1 MSDYI
6 ITASSTAD
14 LSKEYADR
22 HHLSILPYSFII
34 NDKEYKDDFGHSM
47 PSKTFYEK
55 VRNGA
60 RPSTS
65 MVNQDSYRELFTE
78 ALEAKK
84 DILHIEFSSGLSGSF
99 QNARTVV
106 EELNEKYDNK
116 IYLVDSL
123 CASMGYG
130 LLVDYAVKMK
140 DSGRPVK
147 EVYDWVENNKIK
159 IIHWFTVDDLNHL
172 KRGGRISTASA
183 FIGTMLSIK
192 PVLDVDIEG
201 HLIPIQKVRGRKKAI
216 LELLN
221 KMKMDIE
228 RPDGQTVFIS
238 HGDAEE
244 EALFLKSKIMEAFP
258 KITDITVGD
267 IGPVIGAHSG
277 PGTIALFYYGK
288 ERY

>member
-1 MSDYI
+1 MPDYI

-14 LSKEYADR
+14 LSKEYADQ
-22 HHLSILPYSFII
+22 HNLMILPYSFMI
-34 NDKEYKDDFGHSM
+34 DDQEYKDDFGQTM
-47 PSKTFYEK
+47 PHKKFYSL
-55 VRNGA
+55 VRGGA
-60 RPSTS
+60 LPTTS
-65 MVNQDSYRELFTE
+65 MINQDFYRKFFTKV
-78 ALEAKK
+78 LETKK
-84 DILHIEFSSGLSGSF
+84 DVLHIEFSSGLSGSF
-99 QNARTVV
+99 QNARVV
-106 EELNEKYDNK
+106 AEKLNEKYENK
-116 IYLVDSL
+116 VYLVDSL

-130 LLVDYAVKMK
+130 LLVDYAVKMRDAGK
-140 DSGRPVK
+140 SIQ
-147 EVYDWVENNKIK
+147 EVYEWVEKNKIK

-192 PVLDVDIEG
+192 PVLDVDFKG
-201 HLIPIQKVRGRKKAI
+201 HLIPIQKVRGRKKAV

-228 RPDGQTVFIS
+228 NPDGQTVFIS

-244 EALFLKSKIMEAFP
+244 DALYLKSKIMEAFP
-258 KITDITVGD
+258 KIKDITVGY